1 LDASAEGG
9 EFLEVIQD
17 CFLTQHVMK
26 PTRDSNKI
34 VDLVLSTEP
43 GLVEE
48 VEIGCPVANSDHYTI
63 MFRIPLQNN
72 NDLRKKQEVRCYN
85 KADYNKICEKLEAV
99 KWQSIVE
106 GKDVQQ
112 EWIAIKGELLR

>member
-1 LDASAEGG
+1 
-9 EFLEVIQD
+9 
-17 CFLTQHVMK
+17 
-26 PTRDSNKI
+26 
-34 VDLVLSTEP
+34 
-43 GLVEE
+43 
-48 VEIGCPVANSDHYTI
+48 

-99 KWQSIVE
+99 KWQSIVK

-112 EWIAIKGELLR
+112 EWIAIKGELLRCMNELVPKKEARSNK